1 MNDDR
6 WASDDPRAVF
16 AWSPSPG
23 ATALSLPEQVAEIVG
38 NAIIRGRLQPGDRVH
53 EQELADRF
61 AVSRGPIREA
71 LRILERDGL
80 VQILPRRGAR
90 VTELA
95 VDEVDEVF
103 ELRGALL
110 GVAAQRVA
118 VRGDADVV
126 AAIRVRVDAMR
137 SLARGGADE
146 YVKAAHELNLMIV
159 EASGSRLLRSTYFS
173 LAHRTL
179 RYTRLGLATEARRM
193 QSARKW
199 KQLWTALDTGDGPGA
214 RQLAEALVRESRE
227 KAIETLRNAAH
238 PGIPTNEEGADSEPG
253 RDRLPDHP
261 ELPRA
266 RAAGGRRLL
275 RA

>member
-1 MNDDR
+1 MSAEPWTR
-6 WASDDPRAVF
+6 DDPNAVF

-23 ATALSLPEQVAEIVG
+23 SPALSLPEQVAEIVG

-61 AVSRGPIREA
+61 VVSRGPVREA

-80 VQILPRRGAR
+80 VQIQARRGAR

-95 VDEVDEVF
+95 IDEVDEVF

-110 GVAAQRVA
+110 SVAARRIA
-118 VRGDADVV
+118 LRGDREVT
-126 AAIRVRVDAMR
+126 AAIRSRVDALR
-137 SLARGGADE
+137 SLARGDADD
-146 YVKAAHELNLMIV
+146 YVRAAHELNLMIAD
-159 EASGSRLLRSTYFS
+159 ASNSRLLRSMFFS

-179 RYTRLGLATEARRM
+179 RYTRLGLATETRRM

-199 KQLWTALDTGDGPGA
+199 KQLWVAIDA
-214 RQLAEALVRESRE
+214 RDAAAAGQLAEALVRDSRDMAVAILRGPTTTG
-227 KAIETLRNAAH
+227 KASH
-238 PGIPTNEEGADSEPG
+238 EEGPDRQSG

-261 ELPRA
+261 QLPRA